1 MLTMLNGQS
10 TTSLYPKFLT
20 RLCLDMFAI
29 VVHWRPNADVIG
41 PARGRLFEDIF
52 CRYCRYRG
60 LPLKERPGS
69 RTVDGQLSAS
79 GFLHESDG
87 VIVTPDLLVHLELK
101 HLGGAVE
108 KNDLLIFNQKGL
120 DFLFAKNAIL
130 RERPFF
136 RVILSGSP
144 LSEAARR
151 FCINW
156 GISAIEPD
164 RLPLLCL
171 YSFASEGIVCEGISS
186 AIVEEIQ
193 NEIPVLIAPL
203 QVRTRR
209 FVETLTGSAH
219 FLHRDRAQ
227 RALTTLQK
235 TFGDRYW
242 RVIERNTA
250 TSVLSRYEA
259 LRRVLRL

>member
-1 MLTMLNGQS
+1 MLASKS
-10 TTSLYPKFLT
+10 TTSTYPKFLT

-29 VVHWRPNADVIG
+29 VVHWRPPAAITG

-79 GFLHESDG
+79 GFFHESDG
-87 VIVTPDLLVHLELK
+87 VIITPDLLVHLELK
-101 HLGGAVE
+101 HLGSVVE
-108 KNDLLIFNQKGL
+108 KNELLIFNQKGL
-120 DFLFAKNAIL
+120 DFLFAKNALL
-130 RERPFF
+130 RGRPFF

-151 FCINW
+151 FCLNW

-164 RLPLLCL
+164 RLPLLTL
-171 YSFASEGIVCEGISS
+171 YSFVAEGIVCERVSP

-193 NEIPVLIAPL
+193 AEIPALIAPL

-209 FVETLTGSAH
+209 LVQTLTGAAH
-219 FLHRDRAQ
+219 LLHRDRAQ
-227 RALTTLQK
+227 RVLTTLQK
-235 TFGDRYW
+235 TFGDRCW
-242 RVIERNTA
+242 RAIERETA
-250 TSVLSRYEA
+250 TSVRGRYEA
-259 LRRVLRL
+259 LRRALRL